1 MMNEQQLKEHM
12 GWEDDAI
19 DTGADPVGVED
30 SLLDRDDLVRPD
42 ATRREH
48 PLHRRL
54 FPRVTLVLT
63 VFGLVGFGFWQLIA
77 GNFTSVSQ
85 SERKHEP
92 LASDK
97 ESTVEGEPTQEEQ
110 IAELKRKLAFAN
122 QEQVLKAAE
131 RSAQEPPPEP
141 AATEVKEK
149 ALPSPQPVVHSA
161 PPPQKPRTSPPPQ
174 LPPSPEPTKNL
185 PDPNQ
190 LWQQASQIGSYG
202 NISAPPPPSLD
213 AKTTVQPTAESGL
226 VADVSGGTGALSDAR
241 PSAAGK
247 PSLMI
252 GTQASGELATAI
264 AWAGKQT
271 ALNRKFLVRLTS
283 PLQSDGTVVIPDGTQ
298 LVGEIAQVSNSGLL
312 QMSLVSVIENGRE
325 IPLPQGAILVL
336 GAGGRPLRAQVETPD
351 GGGSNL
357 AAFALAGIAK
367 AAEVANGNDEAFTF
381 DSEAGSFS
389 STSNNNADYLSGAV
403 QGASE
408 ELLAQMERRNQQAL
422 ERARAQEPL
431 FVLEPGTPVQ
441 LLVNESVSISP

>member
-1 MMNEQQLKEHM
+1 MDEQQLKEQI
-12 GWEDDAI
+12 GWEDEVI
-19 DTGADPVGVED
+19 ETGADTVPGEKA
-30 SLLDRDDLVRPD
+30 LLDRDDRVRPD
-42 ATRREH
+42 PTRREH

-92 LASDK
+92 LASDE
-97 ESTVEGEPTQEEQ
+97 ESAVEAEPTQEEQ

-149 ALPSPQPVVHSA
+149 ALPSPQPGVHSA
-161 PPPQKPRTSPPPQ
+161 PPPQKPRTSPQPQ
-174 LPPSPEPTKNL
+174 LPPSPEPTEKI

-202 NISAPPPPSLD
+202 NISAPPPPSLQ
-213 AKTTVQPTAESGL
+213 AKTTVQPTPESTLFAGNT
-226 VADVSGGTGALSDAR
+226 GETGAPSGPR
-241 PSAAGK
+241 PAAAGNR
-247 PSLMI
+247 SLMI

-283 PLQSDGTVVIPDGTQ
+283 PLQNNGTVVIPDGTQ

-336 GAGGRPLRAQVETPD
+336 GEGGRPLRAQVETPD

-367 AAEVANGNDEAFTF
+367 AAEVANDSNEAFVF

-389 STSNNNADYLSGAV
+389 STSSTDTDYLSGAV

-422 ERARAQEPL
+422 ERARSQEIL
-431 FVLEPGTPVQ
+431 FILEPGTPVQ
-441 LLVNESVSISP
+441 LLVNESISISP